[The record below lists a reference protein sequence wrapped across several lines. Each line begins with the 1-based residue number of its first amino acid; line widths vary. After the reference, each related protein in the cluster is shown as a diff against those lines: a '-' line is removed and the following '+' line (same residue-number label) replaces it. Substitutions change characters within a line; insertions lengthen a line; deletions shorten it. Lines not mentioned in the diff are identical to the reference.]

1 MVTQNNKHL
10 ITLCSTIC
18 RSENQL
24 SAAIDDELVLMS
36 VEKGNYYGLDAI
48 GTDIWQRLEGPVMV
62 ADLCTALGKDYVADA
77 ETIRRDVLALLERL
91 MAEGLIEIKS

>member
-1 MVTQNNKHL
+1 MPTQNNEKL
-10 ITLCSTIC
+10 LTLSSTIC
-18 RSENQL
+18 RSEDHL
-24 SAAIDDELVLMS
+24 AAAIDDELVLMS

-48 GTDIWQRLEGPVMV
+48 GTDIWQRLDGQVIV
-62 ADLCTALGKDYVADA
+62 SDLCAALGRDYDADA